1 MSVKYVKVRFNLDK
15 PDDRAAF
22 DVLKKAKGQ
31 NMFIKNAILTYD
43 SRINNETLVD
53 SILSAMRAELS
64 KVQFASPFSSTQP
77 SETDKD
83 AAEASADIAD
93 AFLESL

>member
-22 DVLKKAKGQ
+22 EVLKKAKGQ
-31 NMFIKNAILTYD
+31 NTFIKNAILAYD
-43 SRINNETLVD
+43 SRMNNEALVD
-53 SILSAMRAELS
+53 NILSAVRAELS
-64 KVQFASPFSSTQP
+64 KVQFTPPFSSTQP

>member
-1 MSVKYVKVRFNLDK
+1 MSVKYIKVRFNLDK

-53 SILSAMRAELS
+53 NILSAMRAELS
-64 KVQFASPFSSTQP
+64 KVQFAPPFSSTQP